1 MATHSRILLLYGG
14 TWEEREVSI
23 KSASNA
29 LDALVALGY
38 EVKPVRWDIDGWIP
52 LAADEDLEA
61 EGVGVSP
68 RELIND
74 LSRDG
79 LGVVFNCLHGGPG
92 EDGTV
97 SGFLDICQVPY
108 TGAGVHGSAI
118 CADKVSFRQR
128 VRGLGFDVATGA
140 VVIGPV
146 WAERRKEV
154 LEKVEQEIELP
165 VMVKATDSGSSFGV
179 YHCDSPNQLATHIDQ
194 LLKDRLVRKR
204 RHEVLI
210 EKFVEGREIS
220 VPCLGSRMGKLPQVL
235 PPAEVIP
242 LGGEPIWT
250 VKGKKDGIVD
260 VRIPAVLEEQEW
272 VEIARKVRQIH
283 IELDLGSS
291 SRTDLI
297 LTDEGPVFLECQT
310 VPGMTLESL
319 LPLCASA
326 AGLDMANL
334 CNRKIDHA
342 ISVHLQRN
350 QAPDGDPDVQL

>member
-14 TWEEREVSI
+14 PWEEREVSI
-23 KSASNA
+23 KSAGHA
-29 LDALVALGY
+29 FDALVTLGF

-52 LAADEDLEA
+52 LAADADLEA
-61 EGVGVSP
+61 SGKAEP
-68 RELIND
+68 PLELINR

-79 LGVVFNCLHGGPG
+79 LGVVFNCLHGGAG

-97 SGFLDICQVPY
+97 SGFFDMCQVPY

-146 WAERRKEV
+146 WSERRNEV
-154 LEKVEQEIELP
+154 LEKIEQEIELP
-165 VMVKATDSGSSFGV
+165 VMVKVTDSGSSYGV
-179 YHCDSPNQLATHIDQ
+179 HHCNSRLELATHIDH
-194 LLKDRLVRKR
+194 LLQSRLDRKR

-220 VPCLGSRMGKLPQVL
+220 VPCLGSRMGRLPQVL
-235 PPAEVIP
+235 PPAEVTP
-242 LGGEPIWT
+242 VQGEPIWT
-250 VKGKKDGIVD
+250 KEGKTKGGAHLA
-260 VRIPAVLEEQEW
+260 IPAELKEQEW

-297 LTDEGPVFLECQT
+297 LTDEGPVFLESQT
-310 VPGMTLESL
+310 VPGMTPESL
-319 LPLCASA
+319 LPACADA
-326 AGLDMANL
+326 AGLDMTGL
-334 CNRKIDHA
+334 CGRMIDYA

-350 QAPDGDPDVQL
+350 QAPDGDPDVEL